1 MSLLWI
7 KPYFYRIQRV
17 VFYGTLI
24 ACILT
29 MVLIAFNWDRN
40 ATILVSVIGFDPL
53 KLFKLKS
60 WVMAAL
66 HSLIVFGTVDGTY
79 LAIGAANQFSNRV
92 FFDLVRAKIG
102 GFIVLIL
109 ISTLFGMLTTVGAT
123 IWMMRVEKRELTVED
138 FRVLIYSDSQVY
150 EFLYVYFF
158 QNMAHKMLMLTFM
171 ALFCLWEF
179 SGLML
184 MAEGSVSTM
193 YRFFKSAA
201 RLPQFIIRYI
211 TLVFHCTALFF
222 VHFIVN
228 GLRQLPYLLAP
239 YVVLI
244 QLATFSLINYQL
256 FFTIVITLNR
266 KYRTVFYTH
275 RKKIRIYYRYVLT
288 GFILFLIAFETFSSG
303 IRHAKIVLS
312 PVILLTLCQMFRYRF
327 VSKTWKSWHPTS
339 RFKPVL
345 YDDFEKFKSQDR
357 GLNGKTM
364 IDEGDWV
371 REKSGRS
378 FLNEEEKEEGFDDE
392 IYEKLRKKRE
402 HLCEPTESQKEED
415 ELEMEYNRT
424 MGFLSDTDIV
434 RMIREKD

>member
-256 FFTIVITLNR
+256 FFTIVI
-266 KYRTVFYTH
+266 
-275 RKKIRIYYRYVLT
+275 
-288 GFILFLIAFETFSSG
+288 FLIAFETFSSG